1 MDPGLDESVRQIVVA
16 RKTLTVLED
25 LSGARMPATLADAYR
40 MQNASVERWDDEVV
54 GWKVGATAKQVQER
68 FGISMPIY
76 GPIFKR
82 TVVQSPAVLLAQG
95 FHHLIVE
102 SEFAFR
108 FGENLPARST
118 PYARSEIVAAVD
130 ALAPAFEIVSPR
142 FKMTFPAKILQSVAD
157 FGNNGGAVLGPF
169 CDHWRELDLP
179 SHAVKL
185 FAGGTLRQEG
195 KGAATLGDPVTVLEW
210 FVNTFRAQGSSIARG
225 AFVLTG
231 TMTGLHTAEIGQ
243 LVAADF
249 GNLGRVEITF
259 V

>member
-1 MDPGLDESVRQIVVA
+1 MDPGLDESVRQIVEA
-16 RKTLTVLED
+16 RKTLTFLED
-25 LSGARMPATLADAYR
+25 LPGARMPATVADAYR
-40 MQNASVERWDDEVV
+40 MQNAAVERWDDKVV

-76 GPIFKR
+76 GPIFEK

-108 FGENLPARST
+108 FGENLPARSA
-118 PYARSEIVAAVD
+118 PYSRSEIVAAVD
-130 ALAPAFEIVSPR
+130 VLAPAFEIVSPR
-142 FKMTFPAKILQSVAD
+142 FKMTVPGKILQAVAD

-169 CDHWRELDLP
+169 FDQWRELDLP

-195 KGAATLGDPVTVLEW
+195 KGAATLGDPVIVLEW

-243 LVAADF
+243 QVTADF
-249 GNLGRVEITF
+249 GNLGKVEITF